1 MGGRKV
7 VNGDGFGAPCFF
19 IVVFVQGWKWEV
31 EGFGAGERISMIRFF
46 FFFLVYGFSNEF
58 LGFI

>member
-46 FFFLVYGFSNEF
+46 FFFFSLWIFE
-58 LGFI
+58 